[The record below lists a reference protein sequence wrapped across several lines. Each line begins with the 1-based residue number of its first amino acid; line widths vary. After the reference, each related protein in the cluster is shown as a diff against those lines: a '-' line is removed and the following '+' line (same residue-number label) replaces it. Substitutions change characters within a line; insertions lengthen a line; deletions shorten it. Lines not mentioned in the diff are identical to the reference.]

1 MYTAGDGSTYTN
13 KHIERNAR
21 EEPLPTYVVIMELFK
36 FYLALLLLNLLIAIM
51 NSCYEAVK
59 TNVNSVLLYE
69 KSRIILDIQ
78 ALWLPFVAW
87 GHGRPRSYYFPRW
100 LFILAPAADADTWTA
115 LD

>member
-13 KHIERNAR
+13 KHIERNAQ

-78 ALWLPFVAW
+78 ALWLSFVAW
-87 GHGRPRSYYFPRW
+87 GMRKPRSYYCLLYTSPSPR
-100 LFILAPAADADTWTA
+100 D
-115 LD
+115 